1 MYLFMTTTP
10 AIRTIAVRRAKEL
23 QAERPGAVITQE
35 LLDDRA
41 IVSVQLNNRILETD
55 FIESQR
61 SIMLPRRSVEYYDI
75 LGQGIKLGIIVP
87 LRKVDEE
94 KAKMKRVKGPDRL
107 VVLGYDEE
115 LAEMPLVG

>member
-1 MYLFMTTTP
+1 MTTTP
-10 AIRTIAVRRAKEL
+10 AIKSIAVRRAKEL
-23 QAERPGAVITQE
+23 QAERPEAVVTQE

-41 IVSVQLNNRILETD
+41 IVSVQINNRVLETD
-55 FIESQR
+55 FIESHR

-87 LRKVDEE
+87 MKKVDEE

-107 VVLGYDEE
+107 IVLGYDED
-115 LAEMPLVG
+115 LAERPLVG